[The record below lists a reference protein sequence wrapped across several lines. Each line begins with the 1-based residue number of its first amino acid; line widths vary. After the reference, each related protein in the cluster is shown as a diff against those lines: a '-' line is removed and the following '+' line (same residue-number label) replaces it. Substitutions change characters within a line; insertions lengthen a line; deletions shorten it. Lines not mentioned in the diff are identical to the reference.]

1 MRHDVLSDVLTSI
14 KNGDLYGKR
23 EAITPTSKLTKDVL
37 LIIQKHKYIGDF
49 EYIEDGRGGKFRITL
64 LGRINGCGSIMPRYS
79 VTKNEYVKF
88 EKRYLP
94 AVGVGLLIVTTSLGV
109 ITHNEAKQKGTG
121 GKLLAYIY

>member
-1 MRHDVLSDVLTSI
+1 MIMRHDVLSDVLTSI

-121 GKLLAYIY
+121 GKL